1 MKFKHTF
8 NLDLEIIVDVIDY
21 TPARPAPS
29 CSNPLHPEYYDPGA
43 PEEINFFLYL
53 QDSDGNLQIIP
64 DSLSA
69 LYDAL
74 LDSILEEVRDRQ

>member
-29 CSNPLHPEYYDPGA
+29 CSNPSDPAYSDSGD
-43 PEEINFFLYL
+43 PEEIDFVLYL
-53 QDSDGNLQIIP
+53 EDSAGNIQVVP
-64 DSLSA
+64 DSLSI
-69 LYDAL
+69 LYENL
-74 LDSILEEVRDRQ
+74 LNDILSEVRDRQ